1 VEEGYSKYLVINVQ
15 HIKGY
20 GNKFEFRGMP
30 WGTSDAGRVLQR
42 EMDNMGRADY
52 EVNGKKFERLMKG
65 DCEESFQD
73 DTILWNDDE
82 EQHIADVEEWLNRM
96 FAAGFPPNWDESIFF
111 EDKELPWCGMLLTE
125 EGIKQIP
132 ERVEALDRLRA
143 PKDFEEAEKW
153 LGMIGWH
160 REFIPKLAGMLK
172 PIYEVQSAERKRK
185 QWRSRNRGTGKRM
198 PEKLK
203 GHWNWNEECE
213 EAKRAIMEEIKK
225 DVMLYRTDESG
236 LLKMYVDYGMK
247 NGAVSAFLAQER
259 DGREVPI
266 SYASRKLRENEIDSG
281 TPFCEFLALEFG
293 IEKFDNIISG
303 RETEVFT
310 DHESLAK
317 LNLKNPK
324 GKWARILRKIIE
336 SGVTVKSLSGDENVV
351 ADALVRLSE
360 GVELNVIQQVE
371 NVEDRKMIVKDN
383 HIHLSDRKTVQS
395 IRKKYNW
402 KGIFRDVENE
412 RRTCEYCQRNLGRGE
427 MRVPM
432 ESIEATRPFE
442 VMSVDLCPMITMKN
456 GEKKSFGVACDV
468 YTKEIEAFTC
478 KGLGAQE
485 FVERVEEL
493 LVEPLGVAK
502 LIGDNTEI
510 IRSEAMKELR
520 KKHEL
525 EVRLTVSN
533 RHQANPVER
542 RIQTF
547 KQILKSKLQAGK
559 GLRESLK
566 ETKNE
571 MNNKLVCDST
581 NLTPY
586 EMRTGF
592 PFQSGVDRKV
602 QVFVE
607 MRKKQ
612 FKEAKQLNEEMRER
626 QKEYYDRGKKERKFR
641 AGDWVLVTNFYKSKW
656 IEPKRLGPFKIEK
669 VMENNNYLVYDHYRN
684 NWKKYNIENLTK
696 YYFEENLRAS
706 QQKEEERE
714 TKSPE
719 RELQQGSR
727 VRVWFEDKKKN
738 FKGTIRKK
746 LENERDEYEIDWD
759 DKTQEREIVEL
770 RKDNMTKEKSNED
783 RWSFILNSAK

>member
-1 VEEGYSKYLVINVQ
+1 
-15 HIKGY
+15 
-20 GNKFEFRGMP
+20 
-30 WGTSDAGRVLQR
+30 
-42 EMDNMGRADY
+42 
-52 EVNGKKFERLMKG
+52 
-65 DCEESFQD
+65 
-73 DTILWNDDE
+73 
-82 EQHIADVEEWLNRM
+82 
-96 FAAGFPPNWDESIFF
+96 
-111 EDKELPWCGMLLTE
+111 
-125 EGIKQIP
+125 
-132 ERVEALDRLRA
+132 
-143 PKDFEEAEKW
+143 
-153 LGMIGWH
+153 
-160 REFIPKLAGMLK
+160 
-172 PIYEVQSAERKRK
+172 
-185 QWRSRNRGTGKRM
+185 
-198 PEKLK
+198 
-203 GHWNWNEECE
+203 
-213 EAKRAIMEEIKK
+213 
-225 DVMLYRTDESG
+225 
-236 LLKMYVDYGMK
+236 
-247 NGAVSAFLAQER
+247 
-259 DGREVPI
+259 
-266 SYASRKLRENEIDSG
+266 LRENEIDSG

-485 FVERVEEL
+485 FVKRVEEL